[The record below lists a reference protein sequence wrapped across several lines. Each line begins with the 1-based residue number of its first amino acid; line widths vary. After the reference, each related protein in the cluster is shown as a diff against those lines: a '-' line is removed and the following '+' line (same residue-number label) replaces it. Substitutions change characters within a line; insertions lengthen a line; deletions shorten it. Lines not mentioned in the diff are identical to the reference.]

1 MPVAL
6 QMLLLATARRE
17 RGRIEITTSRSTSD
31 DLGKRAVLGADLA
44 SDEPLTCD
52 YVDRQGATDA
62 S

>member
-31 DLGKRAVLGADLA
+31 GLGKRAVLGADLA
-44 SDEPLTCD
+44 SDEPWTCD